1 MIAAGGGPARP
12 MLVVIGGPPG
22 TGKTTLAH
30 RLAAAIGCPAIC
42 RDEIKQGMAEANPGF
57 VPGRSDPLTIR
68 TLATFFEL
76 IALLVQRGVTVVA
89 EAAFQDQIWRPGLSP
104 LLDQVD
110 LRIVHCTASAE
121 LALARIAG
129 RIESD
134 PLRRAHED
142 SRIPDDERL
151 RIHRSFD
158 PVSFPVPTLT
168 VDTSAADYRPSLAKI
183 LDFLRR

>member
-1 MIAAGGGPARP
+1 
-12 MLVVIGGPPG
+12 MLMVMSGPPG

-57 VPGRSDPLTIR
+57 VPGPSDPLTLR
-68 TLATFFEL
+68 TLTAFFEM
-76 IALLVQRGVTVVA
+76 ITLLVGHGVTVVV
-89 EAAFQDQIWRPGLSP
+89 EAAFQDRIWRPGLVP

-110 LRIVHCTASAE
+110 LRIVHCTVPE
-121 LALARIAG
+121 EVALARIAG
-129 RIESD
+129 RVEAD
-134 PLRRAHED
+134 PLRRVHED

-168 VDTSAADYRPSLAKI
+168 VDTSAADYRPSLPEI